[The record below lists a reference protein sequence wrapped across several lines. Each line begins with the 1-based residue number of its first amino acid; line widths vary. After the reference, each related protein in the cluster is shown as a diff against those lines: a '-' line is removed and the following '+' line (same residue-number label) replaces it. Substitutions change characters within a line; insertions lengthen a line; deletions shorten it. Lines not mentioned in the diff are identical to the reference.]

1 MRKFLLSLLL
11 LAVFSPLALR
21 ADEVIV
27 GTADGT
33 AATVVV
39 PFRNSKA
46 ASYTQSVYLKE
57 DVGGAMT
64 ITAVAFNC
72 ATPTETATSN
82 VKIYIGETDKATHAS
97 AADWLT
103 DLTLVYEGNNVTLGG
118 EEWENFTFS
127 TAYNYSGTKNLAI
140 AVSAD
145 GTTTNENLKWNVV
158 TPDESK
164 LTIYNNGEYSTPS
177 GINGTAG
184 TTAYKS
190 YIPIIKLTTGGSTTP
205 DQPGEGGDDND
216 EPTEP
221 ETPNVPGNTSVSF
234 FYDFNDSKDEYKEGW
249 NCKDNDGDGNNWSST
264 QFGAC
269 AGYGD
274 TYGIYSYSYASG
286 SALTP
291 DNYIYTNKTYKITPS
306 SVFSFLHREADS
318 EKYAENFGVVISE
331 DGENFDVIWSKRYTE
346 NDVHEYGVWSKDSVS
361 LAAYA
366 GKELYL
372 GFRHYD
378 CDGNT
383 AFAIKIDNVML
394 STSAEDAEPE
404 EPGDNPDQPAPE
416 FPTGDAE
423 TVVIGEDGN
432 LSSFYVPINDYYNS
446 FGVSQMIYTAEELG
460 GKYGTIV
467 SLSFKSDVVG
477 NTEREIAVYLKN
489 TDKEYYEVTEETSYD
504 WVTLTE
510 EDAAV
515 FEGLIVTPSESG
527 WFTIHFNRPFEYT
540 GGNLAVTINDITG
553 GYEIGGDSWCSYATE
568 NPRAIYSTNYNEP
581 IDHLSLDTRFG
592 SLNRAEGQYINSQI
606 KFDIVLVPAG
616 VRAPEAIEFGDVV
629 LGEYWSERATVKVNV
644 KAVNTTITNI
654 TVDNNFF
661 VLPAEIDYTA
671 NNIELEVSYDKN
683 AAAGEY
689 AGNLAISYEDTTV
702 LVPMTANAYA
712 AATPD
717 VFELAQEVTFT
728 EDAFEHNPVFANL
741 HDSYLLPQEYEDGNA
756 PDAVY
761 EVEFDEDAL
770 VTASVT
776 GTKAKLAVY
785 KSNFNGENGPSAN
798 NYYDGILYTP
808 RNFNFDFSD
817 GTLNGW
823 TLIDNDGDGYNW
835 IVEEKDGNKYVRSYG
850 EKKQGEG
857 EQEVTIITKA
867 DNVMMTEQAYNIT
880 ANSKLSF
887 DAARLGNESY
897 NDSETYKQYIRVEV
911 SKDGEVFTMI
921 EKVLPNPST
930 LANVVVDL
938 GAKFAE
944 LGLNYGDYYI
954 ALHHKEN
961 GMWVSVDNI
970 RLANIMTSRTEAKT
984 IEDIHFPAGKYY
996 FIAAA
1001 ESEFSVSISKKDVP
1015 LTPPVDIYATDITET
1030 SVVLSWNKIAKAE
1043 SYNIYNG
1050 ETLLGNTAD
1059 TTYSVTGLT
1068 PFTEYSFVIKSVAGE
1083 EESFASAVVVVKT
1096 NDLPLGSP
1104 SNLVAEA
1111 TGTSSIKLTW
1121 NAAENA
1127 LSYNVYMYNDEDA
1140 ERIAT
1145 VEGLTYTVTNL
1156 DANTVYFFTVTA
1168 VRNEQESEHTD
1179 KVYAITADLIPGA
1192 PSNLK
1197 ADPIDASSIGLSW
1210 AAGENATGYNIYRD
1224 GVKVGD
1230 ATGLAYVDKDLVA
1243 GTEYCYIVKGVRGV
1257 VESEGSSNQ
1266 VCATTFGTK
1275 PTPPVAPT
1283 NLIAAEID
1291 STSIKLVWSAVG
1303 NAVSYN
1309 VYQDTV
1315 VIATVELPT
1324 YTVDSLMPETEYC
1337 FTVTAVNPV
1346 GESEKSVE
1354 VCATTASADAIEELT
1369 SSFNIYPNPVSDKLY
1384 IETLTQTQTLTVEIY
1399 DMFGRQQSMVNGQ
1412 QSTII
1417 DVTNLNSGV
1426 YFVKVVTS
1434 EGETVKRF
1442 IKK

>member
-39 PFRNSKA
+39 PFRNNMS
-46 ASYTQSVYLKE
+46 ASYTQSVYSKE
-57 DVGGAMT
+57 EVGGAMT

-72 ATPTETATSN
+72 ATPTETTSSN
-82 VKIYIGETDKATHAS
+82 VKIYIGETDLTYFENS
-97 AADWLT
+97 GNWLT
-103 DLTLVYEGNNVTLGG
+103 DDQGRTLVYEGAVTLGG

-127 TAYNYSGTKNLAI
+127 KAYNYSGTKNLVI

-145 GTTTNENLKWNVV
+145 GTVTNDGLKWNVV
-158 TPDESK
+158 TPS
-164 LTIYNNGEYSTPS
+164 STKPS
-177 GINGTAG
+177 LHNTQANAEPSG
-184 TTAYKS
+184 TTAVKS
-190 YIPIIKLTTGGSTTP
+190 YRPIIKLTVV
-205 DQPGEGGDDND
+205 GEGGDNTDQ
-216 EPTEP
+216 PVEP
-221 ETPNVPGNTSVSF
+221 EYPETEFPVSF
-234 FYDFNDSKDEYKEGW
+234 YDNFDDAKYTDRW
-249 NCKDNDGDGNNWSST
+249 NCIDANGDSYNWGSLQDGMFGGYEETNGLYSASFLSGNPL
-264 QFGAC
+264 
-269 AGYGD
+269 Y
-274 TYGIYSYSYASG
+274 
-286 SALTP
+286 P
-291 DNYIYTNKTYKITPS
+291 DNYIYRNTKYSITETS
-306 SVFSFLHREADS
+306 ALSFLHRESDS
-318 EKYAENFGVVISE
+318 EKYEENFGVVISE
-331 DGENFDVIWSKRYTE
+331 DGVNFEVVWSKRYTAE
-346 NDVHEYGVWSKDSVS
+346 DLHEDGVWGYDSIP

-366 GKELYL
+366 GKNVYV

-378 CDGNT
+378 CNGNT
-383 AFAIKIDNVML
+383 ANGIRIENVRL
-394 STSAEDAEPE
+394 STAYSNGEDEEEEEEGPE
-404 EPGDNPDQPAPE
+404 IPIE
-416 FPTGDAE
+416 GDAV

-432 LSSFYVPINDYYNS
+432 LSSYYVPMDERSIL
-446 FGVSQMIYTAEELG
+446 GVSQQIYTAEEIG
-460 GKYGTIV
+460 TKEGTIV
-467 SLSFKSDVVG
+467 SISFKSDVAG
-477 NTEREIAVYLKN
+477 NQERKLAVYLTN
-489 TDKEYYEVTEETSYD
+489 TDKEYYEVTEDKSYD
-504 WVTLTE
+504 WVLLTS
-510 EDAAV
+510 EDVAV
-515 FEGLIVTPSESG
+515 YEGFVVTPATSD
-527 WFTIHFNRPFEYT
+527 WFTIYFTRPFEYT
-540 GGNLAVTINDITG
+540 GGNLAVTVNDLSSEYT
-553 GYEIGGDSWCSYATE
+553 YAADTWCSYSTE
-568 NPRAIYSTNYNEP
+568 NPRSIYSISYSED
-581 IDHLSLDTRFG
+581 IDLLSLDTRFG
-592 SLNRAEGQYINSQI
+592 SLNKTDNGQYINSQV
-606 KFDIVLVPAG
+606 KFGIIQTPAS
-616 VRAPEAIEFGDVV
+616 VRTPETIAFGDVV
-629 LGEYWSERATVKVNV
+629 LGEYWTERATVKANV
-644 KAVNTTITNI
+644 KAVNTTITSI

-661 VLPAEIDYTA
+661 VLPAEIDCA
-671 NNIELEVSYDKN
+671 AESIELEVSYDRN
-683 AAAGEY
+683 ASAGEY
-689 AGNLAISYEDTTV
+689 TGNLVISYADTTV
-702 LVPMTANAYA
+702 FVPMTANAYA

-728 EDAFEHNPVFANL
+728 EDAFEHTPVFANL

-761 EVEFDEDAL
+761 EVELDEDAL

-785 KSNFNGENGPSAN
+785 KSNFNGEGGPSAN

-857 EQEVTIITKA
+857 EQEVTIVTKA

-911 SKDGEVFTMI
+911 SKDGEAFTMI

-930 LANVVVDL
+930 LAKVVVDL

-1197 ADPIDASSIGLSW
+1197 ANPIDASSIGLSW
-1210 AAGENATGYNIYRD
+1210 DAGENATGYNIYRD

-1230 ATGLAYVDKDLVA
+1230 ATGLSYVDKDLVA

-1384 IETLTQTQTLTVEIY
+1384 IETQTQILIVEIY

-1412 QSTII
+1412 QSMVI
-1417 DVTNLNSGV
+1417 DVTDLNSGV
-1426 YFVKVVTS
+1426 YFVKVVT
-1434 EGETVKRF
+1434 ENGETVKRF

>member
-11 LAVFSPLALR
+11 LVVFSPLALR

-39 PFRNSKA
+39 PFRNNMS
-46 ASYTQSVYLKE
+46 ASYTQSVYSKE
-57 DVGGAMT
+57 EVGGAMT

-72 ATPTETATSN
+72 ATPTETTSSN
-82 VKIYIGETDKATHAS
+82 VKIYIGETDLTYFENS
-97 AADWLT
+97 GNWLT
-103 DLTLVYEGNNVTLGG
+103 DDQGRTLVYEGAVTLGG

-127 TAYNYSGTKNLAI
+127 KAYNYSGTKNLVI

-145 GTTTNENLKWNVV
+145 GTVTNDGLKWNVV
-158 TPDESK
+158 TPS
-164 LTIYNNGEYSTPS
+164 STKPSLHNTQANAEPS
-177 GINGTAG
+177 GTA
-184 TTAYKS
+184 AVKS
-190 YIPIIKLTTGGSTTP
+190 YRPIIKLTVV
-205 DQPGEGGDDND
+205 GEGGDNTDQ
-216 EPTEP
+216 PVEP
-221 ETPNVPGNTSVSF
+221 EYPETEFPVSF
-234 FYDFNDSKDEYKEGW
+234 YDNFDDAKYTDRW
-249 NCKDNDGDGNNWSST
+249 NCIDANGDSYNWGSLQDGMFGGYEETNGLYSASFLSGNPL
-264 QFGAC
+264 
-269 AGYGD
+269 Y
-274 TYGIYSYSYASG
+274 
-286 SALTP
+286 P
-291 DNYIYTNKTYKITPS
+291 DNYVYRNTKYSITETS
-306 SVFSFLHREADS
+306 ALSFLHRESDS
-318 EKYAENFGVVISE
+318 EKYEENFGVVISE
-331 DGENFDVIWSKRYTE
+331 DGVNFEVVWSKRYTAE
-346 NDVHEYGVWSKDSVS
+346 DLHEDGVWGYDSIP

-366 GKELYL
+366 GKNVYV

-378 CDGNT
+378 CNGNT
-383 AFAIKIDNVML
+383 ANGIRIENVRL
-394 STSAEDAEPE
+394 STVYSNGEDEEEEEGPE
-404 EPGDNPDQPAPE
+404 IPIE
-416 FPTGDAE
+416 GDAV
-423 TVVIGEDGN
+423 TVVIGEGGN
-432 LSSFYVPINDYYNS
+432 LSSYYVPMDERSIL
-446 FGVSQMIYTAEELG
+446 GVSQQIYTAEEIG
-460 GKYGTIV
+460 TKEGTIV
-467 SLSFKSDVVG
+467 SISFKSDVAG
-477 NTEREIAVYLKN
+477 NQERKLAVYLTN
-489 TDKEYYEVTEETSYD
+489 TDKEYYEVTEDKSYD
-504 WVTLTE
+504 WVLLTS
-510 EDAAV
+510 EDVAV
-515 FEGLIVTPSESG
+515 YEGFVVTPATSD
-527 WFTIHFNRPFEYT
+527 WFTIYFTRPFEYT
-540 GGNLAVTINDITG
+540 GGNLAVTVNDLSSEYT
-553 GYEIGGDSWCSYATE
+553 YAADTWCSYSTE
-568 NPRAIYSTNYNEP
+568 NPRSIYSISYSED
-581 IDHLSLDTRFG
+581 IDLLSLDTRFG
-592 SLNRAEGQYINSQI
+592 SLNKTDNGQYINSQV
-606 KFDIVLVPAG
+606 KFGIIQTPAS
-616 VRAPEAIEFGDVV
+616 VRTPETIAFGDVV
-629 LGEYWSERATVKVNV
+629 LGEYWTERATVKANV
-644 KAVNTTITNI
+644 KAVNTTITSI

-661 VLPAEIDYTA
+661 VLPAEIDCA
-671 NNIELEVSYDKN
+671 AESIELEVSYDRN
-683 AAAGEY
+683 ASAGEY
-689 AGNLAISYEDTTV
+689 TGNLVISYADTTV
-702 LVPMTANAYA
+702 FVPMTANAYA

-728 EDAFEHNPVFANL
+728 EDAFEHTPVFANL

-785 KSNFNGENGPSAN
+785 KSNFNGEGGPSAN

-857 EQEVTIITKA
+857 EQEVTIVTKA

-911 SKDGEVFTMI
+911 SKDGKAFTMI

-930 LANVVVDL
+930 LAKVVVDL

-970 RLANIMTSRTEAKT
+970 RLANIMTSRTEVKT

-1197 ADPIDASSIGLSW
+1197 ANPIDASSIGLSW
-1210 AAGENATGYNIYRD
+1210 DAGENATGYNIYRD

-1230 ATGLAYVDKDLVA
+1230 ATGLSYVDKDLVA

-1384 IETLTQTQTLTVEIY
+1384 IETQTQTQTLTVVVY
-1399 DMFGRQQSMVNGQ
+1399 YMFGRQQSKVNGQ
-1412 QSTII
+1412 QSTVI

-1426 YFVKVVTS
+1426 YFVKVVT
-1434 EGETVKRF
+1434 ENGETVKRF

>member
-11 LAVFSPLALR
+11 LVVFSPLALR

-39 PFRNSKA
+39 PFRNNMS
-46 ASYTQSVYLKE
+46 ASYTQSVYSKE
-57 DVGGAMT
+57 EVGGAMT

-72 ATPTETATSN
+72 ATPTETTSSN
-82 VKIYIGETDKATHAS
+82 VKIYIGETDLTYFENS
-97 AADWLT
+97 GNWLT
-103 DLTLVYEGNNVTLGG
+103 DDQGRTLVYEGAVTLGG

-127 TAYNYSGTKNLAI
+127 KAYNYSGTKNLVI

-145 GTTTNENLKWNVV
+145 GTVTNDGLKWNVV
-158 TPDESK
+158 TPS
-164 LTIYNNGEYSTPS
+164 STKPSLHNTQANAEPS
-177 GINGTAG
+177 GIATV
-184 TTAYKS
+184 KS
-190 YIPIIKLTTGGSTTP
+190 YRPIIKLTVV
-205 DQPGEGGDDND
+205 GEGGDNTDQ
-216 EPTEP
+216 PVEP
-221 ETPNVPGNTSVSF
+221 EYPETEFPVSF
-234 FYDFNDSKDEYKEGW
+234 YDNFDDAKYTDRW
-249 NCKDNDGDGNNWSST
+249 NCIDANGDSYNWGSLQDGMFGGYEETNGLYSASFLSGNPL
-264 QFGAC
+264 
-269 AGYGD
+269 Y
-274 TYGIYSYSYASG
+274 
-286 SALTP
+286 P
-291 DNYIYTNKTYKITPS
+291 DNYVYRNTKYSITETS
-306 SVFSFLHREADS
+306 ALSFLHRESDS
-318 EKYAENFGVVISE
+318 EKYEENFGVVISE
-331 DGENFDVIWSKRYTE
+331 DGVNFEVVWSKRYTAE
-346 NDVHEYGVWSKDSVS
+346 DLHEDGVWGYDSIP

-366 GKELYL
+366 GKNVYV

-378 CDGNT
+378 CNGNT
-383 AFAIKIDNVML
+383 ANGIRIENVRL
-394 STSAEDAEPE
+394 STAYSNGEDEEEEEGPE
-404 EPGDNPDQPAPE
+404 IPIE
-416 FPTGDAE
+416 GDAV

-432 LSSFYVPINDYYNS
+432 LSSYYVPMDERSIL
-446 FGVSQMIYTAEELG
+446 GVSQQIYTAEEIG
-460 GKYGTIV
+460 TKEGTIV
-467 SLSFKSDVVG
+467 SISFKSDVAG
-477 NTEREIAVYLKN
+477 NQERKLAVYLTN
-489 TDKEYYEVTEETSYD
+489 TDKEYYEVTEDKSYD
-504 WVTLTE
+504 WVLLTS
-510 EDAAV
+510 EDVAV
-515 FEGLIVTPSESG
+515 YEGFVVTPATSD
-527 WFTIHFNRPFEYT
+527 WFTIYFTRPFEYT
-540 GGNLAVTINDITG
+540 GGNLAVTVNDLSSEYT
-553 GYEIGGDSWCSYATE
+553 YAADTWCSYSTE
-568 NPRAIYSTNYNEP
+568 NPRSIYSISYSED
-581 IDHLSLDTRFG
+581 IDLLSLDTRFG
-592 SLNRAEGQYINSQI
+592 SLNKTDNGQYINSQV
-606 KFDIVLVPAG
+606 KFGIIQTPAS
-616 VRAPEAIEFGDVV
+616 VRTPETIAFGDVV
-629 LGEYWSERATVKVNV
+629 LGEYWTERATVKANV
-644 KAVNTTITNI
+644 KAVNTTITSI

-661 VLPAEIDYTA
+661 VLPAEIDCA
-671 NNIELEVSYDKN
+671 AESIELEVSYDRN
-683 AAAGEY
+683 ASAGEY
-689 AGNLAISYEDTTV
+689 TGNLVISYADTTV
-702 LVPMTANAYA
+702 FVPMTANAYA

-728 EDAFEHNPVFANL
+728 EDAFEHTPVFANL

-785 KSNFNGENGPSAN
+785 KSNFNGEGGPSAN

-857 EQEVTIITKA
+857 EQEVTIVTKA

-911 SKDGEVFTMI
+911 SKDGEAFTMI

-930 LANVVVDL
+930 LAKVVVDL

-1197 ADPIDASSIGLSW
+1197 ANPIDASSIGLSW
-1210 AAGENATGYNIYRD
+1210 DAGENATGYNIYRD

-1230 ATGLAYVDKDLVA
+1230 ATGLSYVDKDLVA

-1384 IETLTQTQTLTVEIY
+1384 IETLTQTQTLTVVVY
-1399 DMFGRQQSMVNGQ
+1399 NMFGRQQSMVNGQ

-1426 YFVKVVTS
+1426 YFVKVVT
-1434 EGETVKRF
+1434 ENGETVKRF